1 MKENTVKHTAALIV
15 LFLIAY
21 LSSAVHAEPPAGPE
35 VDAFKKAQKAVLAKY
50 DVKANSRYLNLKK
63 PQTTVHVLEAGQ
75 GKPLLLIHGGRSCA
89 CSFAPLIAALQND
102 FHVFAFDRP
111 GHGLSDEFNYR
122 DTALREHAVDVITS
136 VMVELKLPETNIV
149 ANSMGGLWALQ
160 FALAKPEGVSKLTLL
175 GEPAGSLEVPTSPP
189 PPAGKDPTIHAVR
202 GAFAARLVADIS
214 RVPDELLQAE
224 LANQRLASFAL
235 SWNTL
240 LDEFM
245 MDRQGTHQLRPE
257 LKNLR
262 PPTLIIWG
270 DQDKLGPATLGV
282 EMAQLAPN
290 ARCEV
295 VRDAGHLPWLD
306 QPEACARLVIEFA
319 K

>member
-1 MKENTVKHTAALIV
+1 MQRWAALIAV
-15 LFLIAY
+15 LLFAS
-21 LSSAVHAEPPAGPE
+21 LSCVVQAEPPPGPE
-35 VDAFKKAQKAVLAKY
+35 VDAFKKAQDALLAKY
-50 DVKANSRYLNLKK
+50 RVKAKSRYLKVK
-63 PQTTVHVLEAGQ
+63 TPQTTVHVLEAGQ

-136 VMVELKLPETNIV
+136 VMVELELPDANIV

-160 FALAKPEGVSKLTLL
+160 FALAKPERVTKLVLL
-175 GEPAGSLEVPTSPP
+175 GEPAGSSEVPPNPP
-189 PPAGKDPTIHAVR
+189 PRSGKDPVIQAVR
-202 GAFAARLVADIS
+202 GAFAERLVADIN
-214 RVPDELLQAE
+214 RVPEELLQAE
-224 LANQRLASFAL
+224 LANQRLPWFAV

-240 LDEFM
+240 LEKQTKDGK
-245 MDRQGTHQLRPE
+245 GTYQLRPE
-257 LKNLR
+257 LVGLK
-262 PPTLIIWG
+262 PATLFIWG
-270 DQDKLGPATLGV
+270 NQDKLGSPTLGV
-282 EMAQLAPN
+282 EMAKLAPN

-295 VRDAGHLPWLD
+295 LPDAGHLPWLD
-306 QPEACARLVIEFA
+306 QPESCSRLVTEFL